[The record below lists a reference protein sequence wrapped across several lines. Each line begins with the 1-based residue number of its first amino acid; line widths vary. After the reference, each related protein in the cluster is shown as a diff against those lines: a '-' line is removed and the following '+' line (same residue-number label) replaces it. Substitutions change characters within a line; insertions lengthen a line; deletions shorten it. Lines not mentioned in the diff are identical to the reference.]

1 MDRGSQTRSGA
12 AVTAWSHS
20 FLAELPDELRDVL
33 LREAVAI
40 SIPAG
45 GVIYRPYGPARIA
58 LLHRGQ
64 AREKVLSAQ
73 GCAADVR
80 YVRAGDVI
88 GLPAVIAGGANHSA
102 EALTD
107 CEATVF
113 NVTTLLHGDSQR
125 SSSKPLNY
133 SPTTC
138 STPLNSA

>member
-88 GLPAVIAGGANHSA
+88 GLPAVIAGGANDIA
-102 EALTD
+102 EALSD